1 MSYETAHSLAALVR
15 HELCYRSAGSGADAA
30 MLGAGFMLK
39 PGHRVDMLK
48 SCAAHYSAVY
58 VLRGRGLYR
67 DHRGRE
73 THLTPGHVFQRFPAH
88 PHTLLIEPDSD
99 WAECFVACDAATQTA
114 LTRFGFPAPAAPV
127 FAPGLSLRLA
137 ACVDRLLKSLQQAT
151 GRELPALLPL
161 AYESLLDLCTAGND
175 SATRPDEATRLVE
188 TMCQLL
194 GRDLNRRDTVPEL
207 LGGLNT
213 GYERLRK
220 LFQARLGISPAA
232 YRIRC
237 RVDAARA
244 LLSTPGL
251 RVKEVAFQLGYPSA
265 YAFSAQFKQVT
276 GRAPQQFRQGRSSP
290 GPR

>member
-1 MSYETAHSLAALVR
+1 MPGIEISTVEALLR
-15 HELCYRSAGSGADAA
+15 HEVCYRSAGRGAEAA

-39 PGHRVDMLK
+39 PGLRVDTLK
-48 SCAAHYSAVY
+48 ACAAHYSAVY

-73 THLTPGHVFQRFPAH
+73 FALQPGHVFQRFPAL
-88 PHTLLIEPDSD
+88 PHTLLIEPDSA
-99 WAECFVACDAATQTA
+99 WAECFVACDAATQAA
-114 LTRFGFPAPAAPV
+114 LTRLGFPNLQAPV
-127 FAPGLSLRLA
+127 CAPGLTLRL
-137 ACVDRLLKSLQQAT
+137 VQRIDRLLQSLEQAS
-151 GRELPALLPL
+151 GRDLPALLPTV
-161 AYESLLDLCTAGND
+161 YETLQDLCTAD
-175 SATRPDEATRLVE
+175 AAAARPDEATRLVE

-194 GRDLNRRDTVPEL
+194 GRDLDCREPVPEL
-207 LGGLNT
+207 LRGMNA

-244 LLSTPGL
+244 LLSAPDA

-276 GRAPQQFRQGRSSP
+276 GRSPLQFRQGH
-290 GPR
+290 GG